1 MFPHP
6 ASRWIRGLGLGAVA
20 TAVLLAASPETARAD
35 WLTYRGNP
43 QRTGSVDDQ
52 PGPKA
57 PKVTWV
63 HKVGE
68 HFIASPVPFGN
79 TMYVGSMAGFGTGA
93 LHCLSLDPAAPQRIL
108 WSKATPYLK
117 VPVVS
122 APAVAEG
129 VMVFGDGMHQND
141 GATLHALKAE
151 NGRPIWRL
159 PIAGKLI
166 HMESAPTIDKGRVFV
181 GGGDAGVVCVDL
193 KRVTL
198 DGADQD
204 AAAVQATIEK
214 RWAEL
219 QAKYE
224 EDKKKDPQ
232 FAIPPNEDALPK
244 PAPKVLWQ
252 QGQNKWHVDAPMG
265 VAADRVLVASAFIDE
280 DKVGKRCLLCL
291 NANDG
296 NVIWEIP
303 LKINP
308 WAGPTID
315 GNLVLVGCSSI
326 RFDTKL
332 IPKAQGEVVAL
343 DLGNG
348 QIKWR
353 KEIPAGVLSPIAIK
367 DGLAVFTAT
376 DGKVRAWVAQ
386 TGEPKWEFPGPN
398 PFFAGPAISG
408 GVAYV
413 ADIKGVLYALGLGD
427 GKPQWTLDVGADPG
441 VQAPGMVYGSPI
453 VYGGAIYLATAN
465 LEGPTAGQ
473 TCAVVCVSDRPM
485 AAAGGAAAGPGFTID
500 KEKKSIT
507 IPCKIAARKLPTL
520 QEIYPLEVVAT
531 YPPPQ
536 GQKAHETVVVFDV
549 RPSDVHKA
557 LESLGLK
564 PGAPARGEGPPA
576 SGPELRIS
584 LAVPGLI
591 PGQPRIIPMYRMMV
605 DKRTGRTL
613 LPLKWH
619 FTGSALRQPDPNK
632 DTKVYGADLSGTL
645 ITLFPVSDETVI
657 QAILGMTEC
666 NFLRMDT
673 NRNLLPPE
681 GAPAQLI
688 IEVAR

>member
-1 MFPHP
+1 MAFHTT
-6 ASRWIRGLGLGAVA
+6 SRLLMRLWLGCLTAALVLAVWPG
-20 TAVLLAASPETARAD
+20 SARAD

-57 PKVTWV
+57 PKVTWAY
-63 HKVGE
+63 KTRE
-68 HFIASPVPFGN
+68 HFIASPVPSGN
-79 TMYVGSMAGFGTGA
+79 AMFIGSMAGFGTGA
-93 LHCLSLDPAAPQRIL
+93 LHCFSLDPATQQRIL

-129 VMVFGDGMHQND
+129 IMVFGDAMHQND
-141 GATLHALKAE
+141 GGTLHALKAE
-151 NGRPIWRL
+151 NGRSVWRL
-159 PIAGKLI
+159 PLTGKLI
-166 HMESAPTIDKGRVFV
+166 HLESAPTIDKGRVFI
-181 GGGDAGVVCVDL
+181 GAGDAGIVCVDL
-193 KRVTL
+193 KRVTV

-224 EDKKKDPQ
+224 EDKKKDPL
-232 FAIPPNEDALPK
+232 ALPPNEDALPK
-244 PAPKVLWQ
+244 PAPKLLWQ
-252 QGQNKWHVDAPMG
+252 QGQNKWHVDAPMA
-265 VAADRVLVASAFIDE
+265 VVADRVLVASAFIDDE
-280 DKVGKRCLLCL
+280 KAGKRVLLCL
-291 NANDG
+291 NAADG
-296 NVIWEIP
+296 NALWEVP

-308 WAGPTID
+308 WAGPTVD

-332 IPKAQGEVVAL
+332 IPKAQGEVVAV

-348 QIKWR
+348 QVKWR
-353 KEIPAGVLSPIAIK
+353 KDIPGGVLSPIAIK

-376 DGKVRAWVAQ
+376 DGKVRACVAA
-386 TGEPKWEFPGPN
+386 TGEPKWEFAAPN
-398 PFFAGPAISG
+398 PFFAGPAVCA

-413 ADIKGVLYALGLGD
+413 VDIKGVLYALGLGD
-427 GKPQWTLDVGADPG
+427 GKPQWTLNVAADPT

-465 LEGPTAGQ
+465 VEGPSAGQ
-473 TCAVVCVSDRPM
+473 TCAVVCVSDRPPVV
-485 AAAGGAAAGPGFTID
+485 AGGEGAGPGFTID
-500 KEKKSIT
+500 KEKRRIT
-507 IPCKIAARKLPTL
+507 IPCKIAPRKLPNL
-520 QEIYPLEVVAT
+520 QEIYPLEAVAT
-531 YPPPQ
+531 FPAPQ
-536 GQKAHETVVVFDV
+536 GQKAHETVIVFDV

-557 LESLGLK
+557 LESFGLK
-564 PGAPARGEGPPA
+564 PGTPGRGESPLA
-576 SGPELRIS
+576 SGPELRVS

-591 PGQPRIIPMYRMMV
+591 PGEPHIIPMYRTMV

-613 LPLKWH
+613 KPLKWH

-632 DTKVYGADLSGTL
+632 DAKVYGADLTGTL
-645 ITLFPVSDETVI
+645 ITLFPVTDETVI
-657 QAILGMTEC
+657 QTNLGMAEC
-666 NFLRMDT
+666 NFLRMDI

-688 IEVAR
+688 IEVAK